1 VAEAALTDGWGE
13 PVAWLREAMAY
24 FTARGDERVAAACR
38 ALMRKA
44 GAPVPRRQAG
54 DDDLH
59 PSLRALG
66 VTARETDVLKLV
78 AEGMSNREIAD
89 RMFLSPR
96 TVEKHVASL
105 LTKTGTARRA
115 RLAGYFAGLAG

>member
-1 VAEAALTDGWGE
+1 
-13 PVAWLREAMAY
+13 M
-24 FTARGDERVAAACR
+24 
-38 ALMRKA
+38 
-44 GAPVPRRQAG
+44 
-54 DDDLH
+54 
-59 PSLRALG
+59 
-66 VTARETDVLKLV
+66 LKLV

-115 RLAGYFAGLAG
+115 RLAGYFAGLTG